1 MSTKTVTKRVA
12 LATVVA
18 LGAGVLS
25 LVSVTSAH
33 AAPNPVLSAT
43 SNVGA
48 ANTYL
53 NVAIKPALTGAATTA
68 DVSSATSQGL
78 VTWGDIYGTLT
89 AQIGATATAL
99 NTGAVTLYS
108 QQAINNGNLY
118 TVTNGVIQSGP
129 LNLQVNGAASSAATG
144 TATGGTA
151 DEIFTVK
158 PINSALPT
166 IVSLYVDT
174 TTGET
179 ATALLG
185 GTYTSA
191 KTTLKAT
198 TTITWVA
205 AATTGTVSA
214 AKSGVWYTGNLNS
227 TGLTGDSATLTSP
240 GVLSV
245 GGDGYANIRV
255 RDAYGNAVSGP
266 GLLQASATN
275 GALVNLGASLPGA
288 GTQSTAFS
296 PITAS
301 SSPDNYLLD
310 VEAPTSAP
318 VNTVVTIT
326 YNGTVIGTKSFS
338 FGGNIA
344 KVSLSSPKNLKTN
357 GNGTA
362 TISFADAAG
371 NTVYP
376 VQAQFA
382 ADASTY
388 NSVLTGVSLSTVPAS
403 GVVGKITITC
413 GASNGSANL
422 AVKYTNTD
430 GSVIVSN
437 ALPVTC
443 SSAPATYS
451 AAYDKTSYNPGDIAT
466 LIVTFKDAKGALA
479 NDIDTLTS
487 YVAPTV
493 STAGVTVISGPT
505 AGDATTNGVIKYT
518 YAVGTTS
525 GTFTNTVSFATPDAT
540 AKANGL
546 STGPATATLT
556 INSSG
561 TSLNDVLKGIVSLIA
576 SINKQ
581 IAALAKLVTKK

>member
-1 MSTKTVTKRVA
+1 
-12 LATVVA
+12 
-18 LGAGVLS
+18 
-25 LVSVTSAH
+25 
-33 AAPNPVLSAT
+33 
-43 SNVGA
+43 
-48 ANTYL
+48 
-53 NVAIKPALTGAATTA
+53 
-68 DVSSATSQGL
+68 
-78 VTWGDIYGTLT
+78 
-89 AQIGATATAL
+89 
-99 NTGAVTLYS
+99 
-108 QQAINNGNLY
+108 LY
-118 TVTNGVIQSGP
+118 TVTNGVIQSNP
-129 LNLQVNGAASSAATG
+129 SNLQVNGAASSAATG
-144 TATGGTA
+144 TATGGSA
-151 DEIFTVK
+151 EEIFTVK

-191 KTTLKAT
+191 NTTLKAT

-214 AKSGVWYTGNLNS
+214 AKSGVWYTGNVNS
-227 TGLTGDSATLTSP
+227 IGLTGDSATLTSP

-288 GTQSTAFS
+288 GTLSTAFS
-296 PITAS
+296 AITAS

-403 GVVGKITITC
+403 GAVGKVTITC

-443 SSAPATYS
+443 SAAPATYL

-466 LIVTFKDAKGALA
+466 LIVTFKDTKGALA
-479 NDIDTLTS
+479 NDIDTLTT

-505 AGDATTNGVIKYT
+505 AADATSNGVIKYT